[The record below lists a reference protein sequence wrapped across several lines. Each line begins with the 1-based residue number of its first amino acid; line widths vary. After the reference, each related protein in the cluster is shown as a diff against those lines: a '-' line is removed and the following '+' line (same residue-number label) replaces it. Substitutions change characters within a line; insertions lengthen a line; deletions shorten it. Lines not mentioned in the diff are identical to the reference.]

1 MNWCTYS
8 SCESWWF
15 KQASGLASRKSN
27 WVAVKHSI
35 IQFKSGSTKNIFLVH
50 VILYYE
56 LWVKT
61 CSAQRVVLF
70 SKLVS
75 LLSRAIWRE
84 LAEPDISCSSQTLIE
99 VRFKVF
105 AVMLFPTK
113 WASWEQR
120 LHKSFTRRHFTIL
133 WQNRKWNLGL
143 PNYITK

>member
-27 WVAVKHSI
+27 WVAVKHST
-35 IQFKSGSTKNIFLVH
+35 IQFKSGSTKKLFLVH

-56 LWVKT
+56 LWVKAR
-61 CSAQRVVLF
+61 SAQRVMLF

-84 LAEPDISCSSQTLIE
+84 SLLSLILAVALKLLLRWGLRCSLSCCFLQSGHCNMLPESNDCTRVLLGDTLLYCGTTGSE
-99 VRFKVF
+99 
-105 AVMLFPTK
+105 T
-113 WASWEQR
+113 
-120 LHKSFTRRHFTIL
+120 
-133 WQNRKWNLGL
+133 
-143 PNYITK
+143 